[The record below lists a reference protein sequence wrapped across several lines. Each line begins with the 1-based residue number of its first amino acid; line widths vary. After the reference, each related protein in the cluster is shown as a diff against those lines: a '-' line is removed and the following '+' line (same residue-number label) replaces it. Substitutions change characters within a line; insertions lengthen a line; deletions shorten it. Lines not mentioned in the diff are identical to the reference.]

1 MEFNDNQ
8 FNQKSGPSKGR
19 LFVFIGSF
27 IGLVVLVAAPYY
39 IWDNFFDAQAVSERK
54 TQKQYEA
61 FLEWEK
67 KYEETMKNDTY
78 GGKTPQ
84 ETLDLF
90 VAALQ
95 NDDLELASKY
105 FALGDYGEVDEK
117 WINGLY
123 SLREKGDLVDMIV
136 ELEKMQPSFRN
147 TGSDKV
153 SEYVLFG
160 NDGIVDYSVIFKLN
174 LFSNV
179 WKIESL

>member
-8 FNQKSGPSKGR
+8 FNQKSGPSRGR

-39 IWDNFFDAQAVSERK
+39 IWDKFFDAQAVSERK

-61 FLEWEK
+61 FIEWEK
-67 KYEETMKNDTY
+67 NYEETMKNDTY

-90 VAALQ
+90 VAALR

-105 FALGDYGEVDEK
+105 FALGSSLDKNDWLLELKNNTIDMLNAASKAIPTPDQKPSSKIFWFSVYSNSGEVEQL
-117 WINGLY
+117 I
-123 SLREKGDLVDMIV
+123 EM
-136 ELEKMQPSFRN
+136 SF
-147 TGSDKV
+147 
-153 SEYVLFG
+153 
-160 NDGIVDYSVIFKLN
+160 ND
-174 LFSNV
+174 FSNI